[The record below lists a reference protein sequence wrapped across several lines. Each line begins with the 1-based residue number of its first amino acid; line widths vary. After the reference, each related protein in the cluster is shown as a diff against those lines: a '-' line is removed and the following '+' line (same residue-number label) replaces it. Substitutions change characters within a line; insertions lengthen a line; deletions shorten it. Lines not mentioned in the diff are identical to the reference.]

1 MLSTEVG
8 GISMLS
14 IKQEETA
21 VQEKSVGQGHIAN
34 YQWNETSNLCIQT
47 FRIHAFNDYA
57 INHFDI
63 FLHSW
68 FFYSP
73 EWAIS
78 MDLSLNLVI
87 LSFTN

>member
-34 YQWNETSNLCIQT
+34 YQWN
-47 FRIHAFNDYA
+47 
-57 INHFDI
+57 
-63 FLHSW
+63 
-68 FFYSP
+68 
-73 EWAIS
+73 
-78 MDLSLNLVI
+78 
-87 LSFTN
+87 